1 MGQDRLVSQD
11 KGTENSSMSQN
22 KVASNSVNPLGF
34 VLSKSSTEGML
45 VYNSLHI
52 CKKIIEKAGKF
63 GQTTLYNYNQ
73 SRLLYSTKTLRFL
86 VIAHWWVCLSGGFFH
101 PSVSSLNII
110 AF

>member
-1 MGQDRLVSQD
+1 MI
-11 KGTENSSMSQN
+11 KGNFSCPGNAGE
-22 KVASNSVNPLGF
+22 LG
-34 VLSKSSTEGML
+34 LWRAWLCSSTSAKN
-45 VYNSLHI
+45 YR
-52 CKKIIEKAGKF
+52 KTGKF